1 MIPLR
6 DTIPS
11 RSVPLANYLIIFA
24 NVVIFF
30 LMVCAGRNAEAW
42 VEHLG
47 VVPARLLDHPLSAQ
61 WLTLLSSQFLH
72 GGWFHLISNMWALF
86 IFGDNVEDR
95 LGSLRYLVF
104 YLLGGVAGGLAHVFS
119 DPASDIPAVGASGA
133 ISTVMAAYLVS
144 YPRARIITL
153 VPVFFLP
160 WILAIPAIVFIGL
173 WFASQLLNGLFALA
187 VGAQALGGVAYW
199 AHVGGFVFGL
209 VFLPVFLI
217 GRRRRKPFADER
229 LPW

>member
-11 RSVPLANYLIIFA
+11 RSAPLVNYLLIFV
-24 NVVIFF
+24 NVLVFF
-30 LMVCAGRNAEAW
+30 LMILYGQRADSL

-47 VVPARLLDHPLSAQ
+47 VIPAQLLDHAFSAA

-72 GGWFHLISNMWALF
+72 GGWFHLVSNMWALF

-104 YLLGGVAGGLAHVFS
+104 YLLGGVAGGLAHILS
-119 DPASDIPAVGASGA
+119 DPRSQIPAIGASGA

-144 YPRARIITL
+144 FPRARIITL
-153 VPVFFLP
+153 VPVFFSP
-160 WILAIPAIVFIGL
+160 WILGIPAIIFIGL
-173 WFASQLLNGLFALA
+173 WFASQLLNGLFAIA

-199 AHVGGFVFGL
+199 AHIGGFVFGL
-209 VFLPVFLI
+209 VFLPIFLI
-217 GRRRRKPFADER
+217 GRRRRKAFADQQA
-229 LPW
+229 PW

>member
-11 RSVPLANYLIIFA
+11 RSVPVVNYLLIFA
-24 NVVIFF
+24 NVLVFF
-30 LMVCAGRNAEAW
+30 LMLCSGRGAESW

-47 VVPARLLDHPLSAQ
+47 MVPARLLDHPFSAD

-72 GGWFHLISNMWALF
+72 GGWLHLISNMWALF

-95 LGSLRYLVF
+95 LGSLRYLIF
-104 YLLGGVAGGLAHVFS
+104 YLLGGVAGGLAHILS
-119 DPASDIPAVGASGA
+119 DPSSQIPAIGASGA
-133 ISTVMAAYLVS
+133 ISTVMAAYLAL
-144 YPRARIITL
+144 YPRARVITL
-153 VPVFFLP
+153 IPILFLP
-160 WILAIPAIVFIGL
+160 WIVALPALIFIGL
-173 WFASQLLNGLFALA
+173 WFASQLLNGFFAIA

-209 VFLPVFLI
+209 VFLPFFLI
-217 GRRRRKPFADER
+217 GRGRRKPFADER

>member
-11 RSVPLANYLIIFA
+11 RTVPIVNYLLICA
-24 NVVIFF
+24 NVLVFF
-30 LMVCAGRNAEAW
+30 LLLLGGRGAEWW
-42 VEHLG
+42 VDNLG
-47 VVPARLLDHPLSAQ
+47 VVPARLLDDPASPG
-61 WLTLLSSQFLH
+61 WITLLTSQFLH

-95 LGSLRYLVF
+95 LGSLRYLLF
-104 YLLGGVAGGLAHVFS
+104 YLLGGMAGGLAHVFS
-119 DPASDIPAVGASGA
+119 DPGSTVPAIGASGA

-144 YPRARIITL
+144 FPRAKILTL

-160 WILAIPAIVFIGL
+160 WIIALPAIVFIGL
-173 WFASQLLNGLFALA
+173 WFASQLLSGFLA
-187 VGAQALGGVAYW
+187 ISVGAQALGGVAYW
-199 AHVGGFVFGL
+199 AHIGGFVFGL
-209 VFLPVFLI
+209 VFLPVFRI
-217 GRRRRKPFADER
+217 GRGARRPFADER